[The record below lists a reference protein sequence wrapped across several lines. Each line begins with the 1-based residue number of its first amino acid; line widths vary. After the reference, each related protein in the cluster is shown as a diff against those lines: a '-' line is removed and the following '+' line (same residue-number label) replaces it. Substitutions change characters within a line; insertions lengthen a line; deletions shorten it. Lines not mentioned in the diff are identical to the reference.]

1 MEFYFRQQIDNSRV
15 VRVADPRRRREQR
28 AGLAAMAVLFV
39 VSFGYAWL
47 RFETVRTGYALEA
60 ARQQAAQLQRWN
72 QGLELQQAALRSP
85 GRIYAV
91 AQTRLGMHSAAPGQ
105 ILALAAPAPAAA
117 APPVMAAELRA
128 GSSAPNR

>member
-28 AGLAAMAVLFV
+28 AVLAAMAVLFV

-47 RFETVRTGYALEA
+47 RFEAVRTGYALEA
-60 ARQQAAQLQRWN
+60 ARRQEAQLERWN

-85 GRIYAV
+85 SRIYTV
-91 AQTRLGMHSAAPGQ
+91 AQTRLGMQSAAPGQ
-105 ILALAAPAPAAA
+105 ILAMTLPARPGA
-117 APPVMAAELRA
+117 PVMASLAA
-128 GSSAPNR
+128 GGNAANR